1 MHTLPAAMQLRL
13 IMKKT
18 NGVTLIELMVV
29 LSVAALLFTVAAP
42 SMQSFTLNRQA
53 DRLTQEL
60 QLDLSYARNH
70 AISKATTVTV
80 APLNDNWST
89 GWTIQDGAV
98 LLRQRGE
105 VGRPIA
111 DNGVITSTFTQALPL
126 TFDPQGRAVNAGV
139 NNIGTISIDVPGC
152 VGPRERTISINFIG
166 QIVIQEANCS

>member
-1 MHTLPAAMQLRL
+1 
-13 IMKKT
+13 MKKT
-18 NGVTLIELMVV
+18 YGVTLIELMVV
-29 LSVAALLFTVAAP
+29 LSIAAILLSVAVP
-42 SMQSFTLNRQA
+42 SMQTFTLNRQA

-70 AISKATTVTV
+70 AITKATTVTV

-89 GWTIQDGAV
+89 GWTIEQGAL

-105 VGRPIA
+105 VSRPIA

-126 TFDPQGRAVNAGV
+126 RFDPQGRAISAGL
-139 NNIGTISIDVPGC
+139 NTIGTISIDVPGC